1 MPLARTLIGPVTECG
16 FYGNP
21 VKIMGIGMGDNE
33 RQTDGQLLERTRH
46 ETKKPEL
53 FKVLLLNDDY
63 TTMEFVVEILES
75 VFHKQPAEAYR
86 IMMAVHTQGKGLCG
100 VYPHEVAETKVATVI
115 ERARENGFP
124 LLAAME
130 PE

>member
-1 MPLARTLIGPVTECG
+1 
-16 FYGNP
+16 
-21 VKIMGIGMGDNE
+21 MGDTD
-33 RQTDGQLLERTRH
+33 RGTDGQLLERTRQ

-63 TTMEFVVEILES
+63 TTMEFVVEILEG

-115 ERARENGFP
+115 DRAREQGFP

>member
-1 MPLARTLIGPVTECG
+1 
-16 FYGNP
+16 
-21 VKIMGIGMGDNE
+21 MGDTD
-33 RQTDGQLLERTRH
+33 RGTDGQLLERTRQ

-63 TTMEFVVEILES
+63 TTMEFVVEILEG

-115 ERARENGFP
+115 DRAAGTGFP